1 VRLLKRIGLVITLLM
16 IGAFMAGLFLFA
28 SKVAGTPPDDQQ
40 PADGIVAL
48 TGGSSRISDAMK
60 LLADGRGKRLLVT
73 GLNPSTSRHDL
84 ARTMGNKSYLV
95 ECCVDLDYQA
105 VNTIGNAVEAFEWAK
120 KNNFTKLVIVTS
132 NYHMPRTLLELHRVF
147 PEGVFI
153 PHVVESP
160 SVEIK
165 NWWMHLPTLRLLL
178 SEYVKYLAAQARPSF
193 VAMQGLN

>member
-1 VRLLKRIGLVITLLM
+1 MRRWLKRTGSIAALLM
-16 IGAFMAGLFLFA
+16 LGAFMTGFFLFVGQ
-28 SKVAGTPPDDQQ
+28 VAGTPPDDRQ

-48 TGGSSRISDAMK
+48 TGGSSRISDAIQ

-105 VNTIGNAVEAFEWAK
+105 VNTIGNAIEAREWAK
-120 KNNFTKLVIVTS
+120 KNKFIKLVIVTS
-132 NYHMPRTLLELHRVF
+132 NYHMPRTLLELRRVF

-160 SVEIK
+160 SVELK
-165 NWWMHLPTLRLLL
+165 NWWAHLPTLRLLL
-178 SEYVKYLAAQARPSF
+178 SEYVKYLAAQVRIAFIEFR
-193 VAMQGLN
+193 L